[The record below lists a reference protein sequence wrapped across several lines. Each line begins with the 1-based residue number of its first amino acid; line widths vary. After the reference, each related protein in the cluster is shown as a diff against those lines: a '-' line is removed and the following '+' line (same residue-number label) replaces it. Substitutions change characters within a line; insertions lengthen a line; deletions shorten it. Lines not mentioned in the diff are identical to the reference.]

1 MLRIKRRPGRLC
13 LIAATSSTFLA
24 LLASPQP
31 QAEIIAGRPDAIV
44 CSVKDPTGVLP
55 WAQLVYYVS
64 ARTTDGRTL
73 YKTLTSDPVVI
84 LVRDDGVVD
93 GQNLADCAGR
103 SIDELFAE
111 GRAFMLTPPRARA
124 EPESP

>member
-1 MLRIKRRPGRLC
+1 MLRTRRLSARLC
-13 LIAATSSTFLA
+13 LFAAAGAAFLQ
-24 LLASPQP
+24 LLAPPSSR
-31 QAEIIAGRPDAIV
+31 AEIIEGRPDAIV

-84 LVRDDGVVD
+84 LVREDGIVD
-93 GQNLADCAGR
+93 GQNLADCAGL
-103 SIDELFAE
+103 SIEELFAE
-111 GRAFMLTPPRARA
+111 GRAFMLTPQRGQADP
-124 EPESP
+124 S